1 MKSLSISN
9 LITSRENDSFK
20 KYLKEVSKIK
30 AFTPEEEALCAVKA
44 YNGDNKAKEELVTRN
59 LKFVISVAKQYVTP
73 QSPLEDLVNEGNL
86 GLILAAERFNPA
98 EKVKFISYAVWW
110 IRKVIIEHI
119 NKYNRAVRLPLNKIT
134 SLSKLDKMVSD
145 LEQKKGYKVD
155 IHELADELG
164 SDEFN
169 ALEVLTTYKMDSL
182 DRQLGGEDGD
192 GSTLIDLLADNTIKG
207 SDHLV
212 TDSDHKTSIFKGLNV
227 LKERDKQIIILLFG
241 LDGKEPRT
249 LQEVSDV
256 VGMSREMVRQVKMK
270 SLLKLSKDNNL
281 KTAYTE
287 L

>member
-9 LITSRENDSFK
+9 SITSRENESFK

-30 AFTPEEEALCAVKA
+30 SFTPEEEALCAVKA
-44 YNGDNKAKEELVTRN
+44 FNGDNKAKEELVTRN

-86 GLILAAERFNPA
+86 GLIMAAERFNPA

-119 NKYNRAVRLPLNKIT
+119 NKYNRMVRLPLNKIT

-145 LEQKKGYKVD
+145 LEQQKGYKVD
-155 IHELADELG
+155 IHELSNELG
-164 SDEFN
+164 GEEFE

-192 GSTLIDLLADNTIKG
+192 GATLIDLLADNSIKG
-207 SDHLV
+207 SDYLV
-212 TDSDHKTSIFKGLNV
+212 TDSDHKESIFKGLNT
-227 LKERDKQIIILLFG
+227 LKERDKQIVILLFG
-241 LDGKEPRT
+241 LDGNEPRT
-249 LQEVSDV
+249 LQEVSDIFE
-256 VGMSREMVRQVKMK
+256 MSREMVRQVKMK
-270 SLLKLSKDNNL
+270 SLVKLSKNKNL
-281 KTAYTE
+281 KTAYVE

>member
-1 MKSLSISN
+1 MKSLTISN
-9 LITSRENDSFK
+9 LITSRENESFK

-30 AFTPEEEALCAVKA
+30 PFTPEEEALCAVKA
-44 YNGDNKAKEELVTRN
+44 FNGDKKAKEELVTRN

-86 GLILAAERFNPA
+86 GLIMAAERFNPA

-134 SLSKLDKMVSD
+134 SLSKLDKVISEM
-145 LEQKKGYKVD
+145 EQKKGYKVD
-155 IHELADELG
+155 LHELSGELG
-164 SDEFN
+164 NDEFE
-169 ALEVLTTYKMDSL
+169 ALEVLTTYRMDSL

-192 GSTLIDLLADNTIKG
+192 GSTLIDLLADNTFNPT
-207 SDHLV
+207 DHLV
-212 TDSDHKTSIFKGLNV
+212 TDYDHKTSVLKGLET
-227 LKERDKQIIILLFG
+227 LKERDRQIVVLLFG

-249 LQEVSDV
+249 LQEVSDI
-256 VGMSREMVRQVKMK
+256 VGMSREMVRQVKNK
-270 SLLKLSKDNNL
+270 SLLKLSKNKNL
-281 KTAYTE
+281 KTAYCD

>member
-1 MKSLSISN
+1 MKSLTISN

-20 KYLKEVSKIK
+20 QYLKEVSKIK

-44 YNGDNKAKEELVTRN
+44 FNGDKKAKEELVTRN

-119 NKYNRAVRLPLNKIT
+119 NKYNRMVRLPLNKIT
-134 SLSKLDKMVSD
+134 SLSKLDKKIAE
-145 LEQKKGYKVD
+145 LEQSKGYKID
-155 IHELADELG
+155 IHELSDELG
-164 SDEFN
+164 CEEFE
-169 ALEVLTTYKMDSL
+169 ALELLTTYKMDSL
-182 DRQLGGEDGD
+182 DRQLGSEEGD
-192 GSTLIDLLADNTIKG
+192 GSTLMDLLADNNLKG

-212 TDSDHKTSIFKGLNV
+212 TELDHKSSIIKGLNR
-227 LKERDKQIIILLFG
+227 LKDRDKEIIILLFG
-241 LDGKEPRT
+241 LDGNEPRT
-249 LQEVSDV
+249 LQEVSDI
-256 VGMSREMVRQVKMK
+256 VGMSREMVRQVKNK
-270 SLLKLSKDNNL
+270 SLVKLSKDNSL
-281 KTAYTE
+281 KVAYTE

>member
-1 MKSLSISN
+1 MKSLTISN

-30 AFTPEEEALCAVKA
+30 PFTVEEEAACALKA
-44 YNGDNKAKEELVTRN
+44 FNGDKKAKEELVIRN

-73 QSPLEDLVNEGNL
+73 QSPLEDLVNEGNM
-86 GLILAAERFNPA
+86 GLIMAAERFNPD

-110 IRKVIIEHI
+110 IRKIIIEHI
-119 NKYNRAVRLPLNKIT
+119 NKYNRMVRLPLNKIT
-134 SLSKLDKMVSD
+134 SLSKLDK
-145 LEQKKGYKVD
+145 LIAEKEQEKGRKIE
-155 IHELADELG
+155 IHELSTDLNTDEY
-164 SDEFN
+164 E

-192 GSTLIDLLADNTIKG
+192 GSTLIDLLADNTFKS

-212 TDSDHKTSIFKGLNV
+212 TDSDHKTTLFKGLES
-227 LKERDKQIIILLFG
+227 LKARDKEIIILLFG

-249 LQEVSDV
+249 LQEVSDI

-270 SLLKLSKDNNL
+270 SLVKLSKNKNIQ
-281 KTAYTE
+281 TAYSE